1 MKTSKLLAICGACAV
16 TGAPAAVALAAEGP
30 EPSPLT
36 AHSPIVPVLA
46 RHQAEHEV
54 LRLARRKARL
64 ADRHVRRAY
73 VRGVQSVVA
82 GAAAA
87 RAPRPAP

>member
-16 TGAPAAVALAAEGP
+16 SGAPAAVALAAEGP

-36 AHSPIVPVLA
+36 AHSPIVPALA
-46 RHQAEHEV
+46 RHRAEHEV
-54 LRLARRKARL
+54 LRLARRKARR
-64 ADRHVRRAY
+64 ADRHRPQ
-73 VRGVQSVVA
+73 GPDVVA
-82 GAAAA
+82 GSAAA